1 MEKYCLSLLCR
12 AEGLRISETAALLRR
27 FESAEK
33 IWGASAGDL
42 QRAGL
47 NEAAAAN
54 LVRQRAKKDPR
65 ELAEFC
71 EKENVAIVA
80 YYDKNYPKLL
90 LNTGHAPLTLVVNG
104 SLPAGEDKI
113 AIVGSRKAS
122 AYGVSAAK
130 QVAADLSRA
139 GFAIVSGGAKGVD
152 TAAHQGA
159 LAENGRTVAVFGCGI
174 DICYPKENKKL
185 YEAIVGEGGALVT
198 EYLPGDPPA
207 PWRFPARNRIIS
219 GLSKGVLV
227 VEAGKKSGSL
237 ITADFAAEKGREVY
251 CVPGSIYS
259 PGSAGVHNL
268 IKEGAK
274 LADQPEDIIADL
286 GGLFA
291 ASLRPVVQP
300 EFPEGNAKK
309 IYDNLIAG
317 KNYSL
322 DEIIEMTGL
331 SPAET
336 AFSLLEMEISGR
348 VEVNAGIYRRVERG
362 GR

>member
-1 MEKYCLSLLCR
+1 M
-12 AEGLRISETAALLRR
+12 EGLRISETAALLRR

-42 QRAGL
+42 RAAGL
-47 NEAAAAN
+47 NEAAAGN
-54 LVRQRAKKDPR
+54 LLRQRAKKDP
-65 ELAEFC
+65 EKLAEFC
-71 EKENVAIVA
+71 EKENVSLVA
-80 YYDKNYPKLL
+80 YYDKNYPRLL
-90 LNTGHAPLTLVVNG
+90 LDTGHAPLVLFVKG
-104 SLPAGEDKI
+104 SLPAGDDKV

-122 AYGVSAAK
+122 AYGISAAK
-130 QVAADLSRA
+130 QFAADLARA

-185 YEAIVGEGGALVT
+185 YEAIVASGGALTT
-198 EYLPGDPPA
+198 EYLQGDPPA

-219 GLSKGVLV
+219 GLCKGVLV
-227 VEAGKKSGSL
+227 VEASKKSGSL

-268 IKEGAK
+268 IKQGAK
-274 LADQPEDIIADL
+274 LSDRPEDIAADL

-291 ASLRPVVQP
+291 APHKPPAQP
-300 EFPEGNAKK
+300 EWPEGNAKK
-309 IYDNLIAG
+309 IYENLLVG

-322 DEIIEMTGL
+322 DEIIETTGL

-348 VEVNAGIYRRVERG
+348 VEANAGVYRRVERG